1 MKDVI
6 KVTRGQL
13 KEIIGD
19 DADAIRQFEKIFE
32 FVADSIET
40 GVVDAVVVA
49 EARANEALSK
59 VHELEKR
66 VKALEP

>member
-1 MKDVI
+1 MRDVI
-6 KVTRGQL
+6 KISRGQL

-19 DADAIRQFEKIFE
+19 DADAIRQFEKVFE

-40 GVVDAVVVA
+40 GVTDAVVVA

-66 VKALEP
+66 VRALEP